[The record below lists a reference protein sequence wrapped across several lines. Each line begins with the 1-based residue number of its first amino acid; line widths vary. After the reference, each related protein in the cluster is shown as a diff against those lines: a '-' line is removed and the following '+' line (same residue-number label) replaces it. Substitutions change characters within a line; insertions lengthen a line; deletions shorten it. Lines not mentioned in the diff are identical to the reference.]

1 MYWMA
6 NRRLMTEEVINR
18 GFVELYKD
26 TYFRDGIYITMHEN
40 GFSYLASGIMQLW
53 VEYRRM
59 LGINNDNIVL
69 ENGRLILPA

>member
-26 TYFRDGIYITMHEN
+26 TYFRDGIYITMQED
-40 GFSYLASGIMQLW
+40 GFTYLASGIMQLW